1 MGRFYFTQEIPFE
14 WIAQDIDVI
23 EALRG
28 IGILDDS
35 HYYWTLVLPAS
46 EQQVVKSL
54 TSSQC
59 TAIDHVRTLATHNH
73 GKALPELLSRAQAIG
88 IREEQVW
95 AMLTWIRDGAP
106 IIIHIRLDDI
116 GPYLEVDTH
125 YRNQFETGSSSGL
138 LDTATRMQRE
148 TDLFGGSY
156 DNAVAF
162 DRPKYGLLDVMND
175 YRGVVCAYHYGDS
188 YLVLRN
194 VRLRTT
200 FASDDSGGMCGS
212 RLAVLDQHAHT
223 LLEYD
228 DNELLEVARVASAP
242 QGSEER
248 IGDSLN
254 LGVYKETQIHGEIDL
269 KAHVCRLVASERHH
283 SKDADYGEDRVR
295 ALCRK
300 HGWDLSWIDEERAR
314 RLTEERIAANPD
326 GFKVNW
332 GNGEV
337 LACTEVPE
345 VLPGDTAPPL
355 DESLAPHSSESWSR
369 RLNSTHGYAAPGDIG
384 PPLDETLIPLSPS
397 STQWETLRPPPP
409 KVRQSQSQTPSSTLG
424 SSGTVKLRPQTA
436 SSTLRS
442 SGTLDPRR
450 VATTSGKAPVST
462 DDIAMMRPVSDLS
475 GRALKHGVGALS
487 KAERDRL
494 HAEWSGAYRVP
505 LY

>member
-1 MGRFYFTQEIPFE
+1 
-14 WIAQDIDVI
+14 
-23 EALRG
+23 
-28 IGILDDS
+28 
-35 HYYWTLVLPAS
+35 
-46 EQQVVKSL
+46 
-54 TSSQC
+54 
-59 TAIDHVRTLATHNH
+59 
-73 GKALPELLSRAQAIG
+73 
-88 IREEQVW
+88 
-95 AMLTWIRDGAP
+95 
-106 IIIHIRLDDI
+106 
-116 GPYLEVDTH
+116 
-125 YRNQFETGSSSGL
+125 
-138 LDTATRMQRE
+138 
-148 TDLFGGSY
+148 
-156 DNAVAF
+156 
-162 DRPKYGLLDVMND
+162 
-175 YRGVVCAYHYGDS
+175 
-188 YLVLRN
+188 
-194 VRLRTT
+194 
-200 FASDDSGGMCGS
+200 
-212 RLAVLDQHAHT
+212 
-223 LLEYD
+223 
-228 DNELLEVARVASAP
+228 
-242 QGSEER
+242 
-248 IGDSLN
+248 
-254 LGVYKETQIHGEIDL
+254 
-269 KAHVCRLVASERHH
+269 VCRLVASERHH

-355 DESLAPHSSESWSR
+355 DESLAPHSSWPR

-462 DDIAMMRPVSDLS
+462 DDIAMMRPASDLS